1 MNKNHKIIRK
11 VSAIAA
17 GTALTGALVLS
28 TGAFNSLAASGA
40 FGMNAG
46 RLGGFNG
53 QNSMSPS
60 NGATGANGTM
70 QIDSMSPMGQMN
82 QMSQNVELADSPGE
96 IMTGI
101 TSNSAQYLTADES
114 NAITYVMS
122 DTNNSVKIDSAGTYI
137 ITGNCSDGN
146 ITVKKNTTGV
156 VLILRDLDLTS
167 TIGATLSCNKYSE
180 VKIIVDGT
188 VFLTDAENPD
198 DEASAN
204 ADVAD
209 AFDGA
214 AIKIKDGAS
223 VYLTGTGVLNIDAS
237 TCKNG
242 IKVGND
248 DEPSLVIAGSLSLN
262 ISAANDAIN
271 SGYDVAILS
280 GTLTI
285 GAGDDGI
292 HADRVLTIGDG
303 SDGPDI
309 TITRSYEGLE
319 GTVVNL
325 FGGNVSLT
333 ASDDGINAANS
344 DGTYADLGYSINI
357 TAGTYT
363 VRAGGDGLDS
373 NENINITGGY
383 TTINSASAGGEA
395 GIDYDGTC
403 YIADGTV
410 NNNSGI
416 SGPDAMPGQ
425 MGAGTGMNADM
436 GQQGMQ
442 QPSQP
447 AQINQDF
454 GMQQP
459 TQPDQMNQD
468 FGMQQPTQP
477 DQMNQDFGMQQPAQ
491 MNQNFGMQQPA
502 QPAQTNQVR
511 GIYGIYGFQTIQAR
525 G

>member
-1 MNKNHKIIRK
+1 M
-11 VSAIAA
+11 
-17 GTALTGALVLS
+17 TGALVLS
-28 TGAFNSLAASGA
+28 TGAFNSLAAGGV
-40 FGMNAG
+40 FGMNN
-46 RLGGFNG
+46 RMPSGGFAG
-53 QNSMSPS
+53 
-60 NGATGANGTM
+60 TNGTM
-70 QIDSMSPMGQMN
+70 QMGSQVSPMGQMD
-82 QMSQNVELADSPGE
+82 QMNQNVELADSPGE
-96 IMTGI
+96 IVTGI
-101 TSNSAQYLTADES
+101 TSNSAQYLTADET
-114 NAITYVMS
+114 NAVTYVMS
-122 DTNNSVKIDSAGTYI
+122 DSNNSVKIDSAGTYI
-137 ITGNCSDGN
+137 ITGSCSDGN

-167 TIGATLSCNKYSE
+167 TTGATLSCNKYSE

-188 VFLTDAENPD
+188 VFLTDAENPE
-198 DEASAN
+198 DEDSAN

-237 TCKNG
+237 SCKNG

-248 DEPSLVIAGSLSLN
+248 DEPSLVIDGSLSIN

-271 SGYDVAILS
+271 SGYDVAILG

-292 HADRVLTIGDG
+292 HADRILTIGDG

-319 GTVVNL
+319 GTIVNL
-325 FGGNVSLT
+325 FGGSVSLT

-363 VRAGGDGLDS
+363 VKAGGDGLDS
-373 NENINITGGY
+373 NGNINITGGY
-383 TTINSASAGGEA
+383 TTISSASAGGEA

-403 YIADGTV
+403 YIADGTI

-416 SGPDAMPGQ
+416 SGPDVMPGQ
-425 MGAGTGMNADM
+425 MEAGTGMKTDMNASM
-436 GQQGMQ
+436 GAQGMQ
-442 QPSQP
+442 QP
-447 AQINQDF
+447 AQLNQDF

-459 TQPDQMNQD
+459 GQPDQ
-468 FGMQQPTQP
+468 PS
-477 DQMNQDFGMQQPAQ
+477 QMNQDFGMQQPAQ
-491 MNQNFGMQQPA
+491 LNQDFGMQQPA
-502 QPAQTNQVR
+502 QVNQDFGMQQLGLPPQMHQTR
-511 GIYGIYGFQTIQAR
+511 GIYGIYGFQTIQAK